1 MRYTRFGRLNPMI
14 WALWSMA
21 SCAHPAAKTEAVQLA
36 ELGQALLYAS
46 VERSVSQAGEISMA
60 VANL

>member
-1 MRYTRFGRLNPMI
+1 MF

-36 ELGQALLYAS
+36 ELGQALLYVS